1 MDAKNYIKALN
12 LFVLND
18 DYRPS
23 LRSYS
28 VGKEFTYATDAHTA
42 IRIPTKELGEDWYS
56 PIGGFPDVEEIIPPT
71 TRNVKIDKQ
80 FLTDMLGTKV
90 ESKVM
95 SYILIDKFTLSLCF
109 LDRLIK
115 VSKLLKSDIFMLNN
129 PEEEKAAKF
138 QIGEAI
144 ILLMPVYKPDEINLI
159 AELKTKQ

>member
-1 MDAKNYIKALN
+1 MDAKNFIKALN

-42 IRIPTKELGEDWYS
+42 IKIPTKVLGEWYS

-71 TRNVKIDKQ
+71 TRNVKLDKQ

>member
-12 LFVLND
+12 LFVLTD

-42 IRIPTKELGEDWYS
+42 IKIPTKVLGEWYS
-56 PIGGFPDVEEIIPPT
+56 PIGGFPDVEKCFPTT
-71 TRNVKIDKQ
+71 TRNAKLDKK
-80 FLTDMLGTKV
+80 LLLDALDIKV

-95 SYILIDKFTLSLCF
+95 SYILIDKFTLSICF
-109 LDRLIK
+109 LERLIK
-115 VSKLLKSDIFMLNN
+115 VSKLLKSDIYMLNN
-129 PEEEKAAKF
+129 PEDGKAAKF
-138 QIGEAI
+138 QIGEAT
-144 ILLMPVYKPDEINLI
+144 ILAMPMYYADEINSI

>member
-1 MDAKNYIKALN
+1 MDAKNFIKALN

-42 IRIPTKELGEDWYS
+42 IRIPTKVLGKWYS
-56 PIGGFPDVEEIIPPT
+56 PIGGFPDVDEIIPPT
-71 TRNVKIDKQ
+71 TRNVKLDKQ

>member
-12 LFVLND
+12 LFVLSD

-42 IRIPTKELGEDWYS
+42 IKIPTKVLGEWYS
-56 PIGGFPDVEEIIPPT
+56 PIGGFPDVERCFPPT
-71 TRNVKIDKQ
+71 TRNVKLDKQ

>member
-12 LFVLND
+12 LFVLTD

-42 IRIPTKELGEDWYS
+42 IKIPTKVLGEWYS

-71 TRNVKIDKQ
+71 TRNVKLDKQ

-144 ILLMPVYKPDEINLI
+144 ILLMPVYKPDEINLT

>member
-12 LFVLND
+12 LFVLTD

-42 IRIPTKELGEDWYS
+42 IKIPTKVLGEWYS

-71 TRNVKIDKQ
+71 TRNVKLDKQ

>member
-12 LFVLND
+12 LFVLTD

-42 IRIPTKELGEDWYS
+42 IKIPTKVLGEWYS

-71 TRNVKIDKQ
+71 TRNVKLDKK
-80 FLTDMLGTKV
+80 LLLDALDIKV

-95 SYILIDKFTLSLCF
+95 SYILIDKFTLSICF
-109 LDRLIK
+109 LERLIK
-115 VSKLLKSDIFMLNN
+115 VSKLLKSDIYMLNN
-129 PEEEKAAKF
+129 PEDGKAAKF
-138 QIGEAI
+138 QIGEAT
-144 ILLMPVYKPDEINLI
+144 ILAMPMYYADEINSI

>member
-42 IRIPTKELGEDWYS
+42 IKIPTKVLGEWYS
-56 PIGGFPDVEEIIPPT
+56 PIGGFPDVEKCFPTT
-71 TRNVKIDKQ
+71 TRNVKLDKQ
-80 FLTDMLGTKV
+80 FLLDALGIKV
-90 ESKVM
+90 ASKVM
-95 SYILIDKFTLSLCF
+95 SYILIDKFTLSICYLE
-109 LDRLIK
+109 RLIK
-115 VSKLLKSDIFMLNN
+115 VSKLLKSDIYMLNN
-129 PEEEKAAKF
+129 PEDGKAAKF
-138 QIGEAI
+138 QIGEAT
-144 ILLMPVYKPDEINLI
+144 ILAMPMYYADEINLI

>member
-42 IRIPTKELGEDWYS
+42 IRIPTKVLGEWYS
-56 PIGGFPDVEEIIPPT
+56 PIGGFPDVERCFPPT
-71 TRNVKIDKQ
+71 TRNVKLDKQ

-115 VSKLLKSDIFMLNN
+115 VSKLLKAEIYMLNN

-138 QIGEAI
+138 QIGEAL
-144 ILLMPVYKPDEINLI
+144 ILVMPVYKPDEINLI
-159 AELKTKQ
+159 AELKTK